1 MRCISLKYCSI
12 DHLHDFDFHDVEM
25 KLEDF
30 TENTLIVSAKHL
42 NIHKGTAQNDSEY
55 DMEIDLAT
63 MTFTGFSVESYEPD
77 RTWKTD
83 ENGNS
88 DSEDPVVIY
97 TGQEACQRLYKELKC
112 DLCVFSLTEEDHVF
126 TLDGCGDSPY
136 FVARFTFDS
145 VRVEWDS
152 YRKKAWYE
160 LHRYYKR
167 EICLTAPE
175 GDQKVKLE
183 ITCHD
188 EDVYSV
194 KDGRTLEAPLVIV
207 CLRYGDQDYLGVGS
221 DDYWMD
227 AFADLQKHLPQG
239 VTLKCC
245 LTCRHGN
252 LCPTGN
258 NIDEVFCT
266 QDVSITQKSDLY
278 FYTEDPTQR
287 ETRRRGSTDHCGNF
301 EPQSERY
308 YTYK

>member
-1 MRCISLKYCSI
+1 MNYCSI
-12 DHLHDFDFHDVEM
+12 DRLGDFDFHDAQM
-25 KLEDF
+25 RLKSYDG
-30 TENTLIVSAKHL
+30 NTLVISVHEL
-42 NIHKGTAQNDSEY
+42 NIHKNTPQNDEEF
-55 DMEIDLAT
+55 DMELDEAE
-63 MTFTGFSVESYEPD
+63 MTFAGLSTLSYE
-77 RTWKTD
+77 TD
-83 ENGNS
+83 
-88 DSEDPVVIY
+88 DDPASIL
-97 TGQEACQRLYKELKC
+97 TGAQAASRFLKELKC
-112 DLCVFSLTEEDHVF
+112 GVCVFSLEAETPRVIVM
-126 TLDGCGDSPY
+126 DGCGDSPY
-136 FVARFTFDS
+136 FAARIAFDS
-145 VRVEWDS
+145 VRVEWDACS
-152 YRKKAWYE
+152 KKAWYE

-167 EICLTAPE
+167 EICLTTPE
-175 GDQKVKLE
+175 GDQRVKLE

-194 KDGRTLEAPLVIV
+194 KDGRTLEAPLVTV
-207 CLRYGDQDYLGVGS
+207 HLRYKDQEYRGVGS

-245 LTCRHGN
+245 LTCPHGN
-252 LCPTGN
+252 LSPTGN

-278 FYTEDPTQR
+278 FYTEDPAQR